1 MYAHAKD
8 MGITL
13 ITISHRPSLFKYHQL
28 LLDMKGDGKYEVINL
43 AGDEQKLTIEQ
54 ELTDLRSKLEQV
66 QAWKQRLQAIH
77 QELSFSHS

>member
-28 LLDMKGDGKYEVINL
+28 LLDMKGDDRYEVINL
-43 AGDEQKLTIEQ
+43 AGDEQNLTIEQ

-66 QAWKQRLQAIH
+66 PAWKQRLHAIH

>member
-28 LLDMKGDGKYEVINL
+28 LLDLKGDDKYEVINL